1 MDARVL
7 DELFETVKSRKGA
20 DPGESWTA
28 RLMSG
33 APDLPAQ
40 KVTEEAAEVLVEA
53 VKGDNGA
60 LTREAAD
67 LLYHLLVLLAAQGVE
82 LGDVWKGLKSREGTS
97 GIAEKASRG
106 E

>member
-7 DELFETVKSRKGA
+7 DELFETIKSRKGR

-28 RLMSG
+28 KLLSE
-33 APDLPAQ
+33 APTLPAE
-40 KVTEEAAEVLVEA
+40 KVTEEAAEAVVEA
-53 VKGDNGA
+53 IKGDNEA

-67 LLYHLLVLLAAQGVE
+67 LLYHLLVLLAARGVE
-82 LGDVWKGLKSREGTS
+82 LEDVWKELRSREGES